1 MATSDAVGLR
11 RHCPA
16 VLQILL
22 LSAAAVLSFMML
34 HEVAVMVAADHG
46 RSVRGGVG
54 WGITVQ
60 LALYLFGAW
69 VLVQN
74 VAALRWP
81 SRRLHL
87 FLAAWLTFAV
97 LLTLLANPF
106 GPWAHPYRFLLLQ
119 LCALAGFAL
128 SLAGQCLWPL
138 RPPVRQGFAR

>member
-11 RHCPA
+11 RHCSA

-34 HEVAVMVAADHG
+34 HEVAVMVAADHD

-60 LALYLFGAW
+60 LALYLFVAW

-97 LLTLLANPF
+97 LLTLLANPS